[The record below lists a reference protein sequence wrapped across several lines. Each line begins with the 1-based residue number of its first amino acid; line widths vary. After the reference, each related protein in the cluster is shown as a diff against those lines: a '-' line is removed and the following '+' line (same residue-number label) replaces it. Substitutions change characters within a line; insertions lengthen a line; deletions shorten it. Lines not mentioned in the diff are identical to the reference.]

1 MTFTIFGEP
10 QGKARPRVT
19 MHGTYTPKKTRDYEK
34 LVQWEYRKQGGKDYG
49 DNPLQIE
56 ITANFQIPKS
66 KPRKVR
72 VDMLAGKIRPAKK
85 PDCDN
90 IAKAILDALN
100 GIAYHDDSQ
109 VVCLW
114 IEKWYVPDEPCVIVT
129 IKDLGGIPE

>member
-1 MTFTIFGEP
+1 MFAFTIFAEP

-19 MHGTYTPKKTRDYEK
+19 SHGTYTPKKTKDYER
-34 LVQWEYRKQGGKDYG
+34 LVQWEYKSSGGKDYG
-49 DNPLQIE
+49 DKQLQVE

-72 VDMLAGKIRPAKK
+72 VDMLAGRIRPTKK

-109 VVCLW
+109 VVTLAV
-114 IEKWYVPDEPCVIVT
+114 EKWYTPDEPCVIVT
-129 IKDLGGIPE
+129 IKEV

>member
-1 MTFTIFGEP
+1 MFSFTIFAEP
-10 QGKARPRVT
+10 TGKARPRVT
-19 MHGTYTPKKTRDYEK
+19 THGTYTPKKTKEYEQ

-49 DNPLQIE
+49 ERQLQVE

-66 KPRKVR
+66 KPRNKR
-72 VDMLAGKIRPAKK
+72 VEMLARQVRPTKK

-109 VVCLW
+109 IVTLAV
-114 IEKWYVPDEPCVIVT
+114 EKWYTPDEPCVIVT
-129 IKDLGGIPE
+129 IKEV

>member
-1 MTFTIFGEP
+1 MFTFTISGEP

-19 MHGTYTPKKTRDYEK
+19 TRGTYTPKKTKDYER
-34 LVQWEYRKQGGKDYG
+34 LVQWEYRKQGGRDYG
-49 DNPLQIE
+49 ERQLQVE

-66 KPRKVR
+66 KPRKVV
-72 VDMLAGKIRPAKK
+72 VDMLAGQVRPTKK

-109 VVCLW
+109 IVTLAV
-114 IEKWYVPDEPCVIVT
+114 EKWYSPYDPCVIVT
-129 IKDLGGIPE
+129 IKEVGG

>member
-1 MTFTIFGEP
+1 MFEFTVFAEP

-19 MHGTYTPKKTRDYEK
+19 SHGAYTPKKTKDYER
-34 LVQWEYRKQGGKDYG
+34 LVQLEYKSSGGKDYG
-49 DNPLQIE
+49 DKQLQVE

-72 VDMLAGKIRPAKK
+72 VDMLAGRIRPTKK

-109 VVCLW
+109 IVTLAVD
-114 IEKWYVPDEPCVIVT
+114 KWYTPDEPCVIVT
-129 IKDLGGIPE
+129 IKEV